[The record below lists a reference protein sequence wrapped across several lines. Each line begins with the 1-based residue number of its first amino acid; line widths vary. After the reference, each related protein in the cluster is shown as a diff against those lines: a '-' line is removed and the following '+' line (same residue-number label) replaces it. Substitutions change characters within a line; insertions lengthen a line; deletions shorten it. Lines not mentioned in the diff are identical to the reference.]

1 MALAKKHHLN
11 SGFLWAVGLGV
22 WTLALARYLAE
33 ALFVR
38 LFFSSPWAVGGIALG
53 GAALGLALCFFA
65 PPAIRPRL
73 ERAWPPLFLSLLYL
87 LAPRAAPPMGLVL
100 LAGGLALA
108 AAGLLSEQRL
118 HTLTLPAL
126 LAVTLGLYLETLGRS
141 VGQADTFEFQVVAP
155 TLGVAHP
162 TGYPLFILLGKLF
175 SLFPFGSIAWRVNL
189 TSAGA
194 ATAALA
200 VLYELLLR
208 LERQPLTALLAVM
221 ALAFSRVLWSQAVV
235 AEVYALNL
243 FFVAAALSL
252 LWRLLEGK
260 GGPSTVRALAL
271 LLGLSLT
278 NHLTMVLLL
287 PAVALTLLLARP
299 RLDGRQWAGA
309 AALFLLGLAVY
320 AYIPLRWPA
329 LHDGRWMGAGEF
341 LAYITGRQFS
351 GALQWEL
358 LRSPTRYLLVGR
370 LLLQPFGWAG
380 AALAAFG
387 LLWLAARRRRLAL
400 LTAPTFLLYALY
412 GVAYLV
418 PDISVFML
426 PAHLLMA
433 LWMASGLAALVNAAR
448 RLPAWLPSLLLAL
461 FALLPLSRIWLNLE
475 AVDQSGRNQAEMWGR
490 AVLDLP
496 LAPGAAV
503 LADGEK
509 FAPLYYLQQ
518 IEGLRPDLDLVVHFS
533 ESEYRA
539 DLLARL
545 NAGQTVYLARYLPGL
560 EGYALRSLG
569 PLVEVGLT
577 PQTAPPPAAA
587 AVGAAFG
594 AAVELAAWE
603 RQGDYLTLYWRALA
617 APQEDLT
624 VRLRWVDADSRAAWT
639 SDGSRPVGGLY
650 PTNAW
655 PAGVVVADAHP
666 LAPPPWLAPGVYT
679 VQVGLFPRFSEEGLA
694 VDGGETWLSLLMQ
707 EVAPEGQ
714 AAALPHPARAAL
726 GPAWLVGYDLPMTAA
741 AGAPVPVDLA
751 WARLD
756 EGGVVRLEWV
766 DGAGEAVAAGELT
779 AAAETTRARAHL
791 TAPAQPGAYRL
802 RASWEGKPARCRWL
816 SLPTAGCEL
825 ATVEVTLAQEGLANF
840 DGRILLLEA
849 EVGSASLRPGGT
861 LPVTLRWRALQA
873 LAEDY
878 TVTVQ
883 LLGPDGRL
891 HGQVDSW
898 PAQGTRPTSGW
909 LPGQEIVDPY
919 QVPLSAD
926 APPGN
931 YQVTVSWYLL
941 ATMARLPVVDG
952 SGAAVADHVVIA
964 TVYVPAP

>member
-560 EGYALRSLG
+560 EGYALRSASSACLPGSRALIYITFDHSLRPEAFDPCFERLLADVLEHLG
-569 PLVEVGLT
+569 AQGAIWLPLDDLDDVKTKGTLDDRTDLARLQVEGGLFHLRGEQHAAREKAQVASRSGSRLVLGKGAGQIGKVGPSLELGQDLLCLCRCAHQDVAGMDVFGGGGDSRGDALDHRRADELRPQLAPDILT
-577 PQTAPPPAAA
+577 GQ
-587 AVGAAFG
+587 AFLFQPRL
-594 AAVELAAWE
+594 ERLLAA
-603 RQGDYLTLYWRALA
+603 RLGNDLGQLRFHILIGDHDAHLA
-617 APQEDLT
+617 GRLLDQHLFDHPVEDLFA
-624 VRLRWVDADSRAAWT
+624 VVPQPFLPLCAGQIDAGGDQ
-639 SDGSRPVGGLY
+639 DGGL
-650 PTNAW
+650 
-655 PAGVVVADAHP
+655 P
-666 LAPPPWLAPGVYT
+666 LGHLALIVD
-679 VQVGLFPRFSEEGLA
+679 QVDRLA
-694 VDGGETWLSLLMQ
+694 VDPRGQRAVGRWRCGGGHGGWLNL
-707 EVAPEGQ
+707 
-714 AAALPHPARAAL
+714 ALR
-726 GPAWLVGYDLPMTAA
+726 
-741 AGAPVPVDLA
+741 
-751 WARLD
+751 R
-756 EGGVVRLEWV
+756 
-766 DGAGEAVAAGELT
+766 
-779 AAAETTRARAHL
+779 
-791 TAPAQPGAYRL
+791 RL
-802 RASWEGKPARCRWL
+802 R
-816 SLPTAGCEL
+816 
-825 ATVEVTLAQEGLANF
+825 
-840 DGRILLLEA
+840 
-849 EVGSASLRPGGT
+849 
-861 LPVTLRWRALQA
+861 
-873 LAEDY
+873 
-878 TVTVQ
+878 
-883 LLGPDGRL
+883 
-891 HGQVDSW
+891 
-898 PAQGTRPTSGW
+898 
-909 LPGQEIVDPY
+909 
-919 QVPLSAD
+919 
-926 APPGN
+926 
-931 YQVTVSWYLL
+931 
-941 ATMARLPVVDG
+941 
-952 SGAAVADHVVIA
+952 
-964 TVYVPAP
+964 